1 MVALCPLTAAAA
13 ETLSDLGRALFH
25 DPNLSF
31 NRTQACA
38 TCHDPAHAF
47 IDPRT
52 DAADGAVSRGADGRS
67 VGTRNTPSLAYAAQV
82 PRAVRQ
88 ADGEWRGGL
97 FLDGRATSLEVQAR
111 EPLTNPLE
119 MALPDDTTVVARV
132 AENADYVA
140 TLEAHFGADVMA
152 TTERA
157 MSGIASALAAFQ
169 RSSPP
174 FMMFDSRYDRF
185 LRGEEALSDE
195 EELGRRLFF
204 SDLTN
209 CMLCHLL
216 EPNTVRRDEAF
227 TNHRYHNIGVPANP
241 RLDTPP
247 DPGLA
252 ARPGL
257 DLPAAAGKFRT
268 PTLRNIAVTAPY
280 MHNGVFRE
288 LATAI
293 KFYNQYI
300 VDNAE
305 VGINPE
311 TNTPWGPPEN
321 EENIDVERLGRGQ
334 PIADQRVAALI
345 AFLRTLTD
353 RRFEHLLPAADG
365 PRRPPCTNPAEEAC
379 DE

>member
-1 MVALCPLTAAAA
+1 MAGATEPLS
-13 ETLSDLGRALFH
+13 ELGRALFH
-25 DPNLSF
+25 DTNLSF

-38 TCHDPAHAF
+38 TCHDPAHGF

-52 DAADGAVSRGADGRS
+52 DAAGGALSRGADGRS
-67 VGTRNTPSLAYAAQV
+67 VGTRNTPSIAYAALV
-82 PRAVRQ
+82 PPATRLTNGDWQ
-88 ADGEWRGGL
+88 GGL
-97 FLDGRATSLEVQAR
+97 FADGRAGTLEAQAV
-111 EPLTNPLE
+111 EPLTNPRE
-119 MALPDDTTVVARV
+119 MAMPDDAAVIARV
-132 AENADYVA
+132 AENTQYVA
-140 TLEAHFGADVMA
+140 ALEAHFGPGVMA
-152 TTERA
+152 TTESA
-157 MSGIASALAAFQ
+157 MTAVTAALAAFQ

-174 FMMFDSRYDRF
+174 FMTFDSRYDRF
-185 LRGEEALSDE
+185 LRGEETLSE
-195 EELGRRLFF
+195 KEELGRRLYF

-216 EPNTVRRDEAF
+216 EPNSVTPNEAF

-241 RLDTPP
+241 RLGTPP
-247 DPGLA
+247 DAGLA

-311 TNTPWGPPEN
+311 TGAPWGRPEID
-321 EENIDVERLGRGQ
+321 ENIDVERLRQGQ
-334 PIADQRVAALI
+334 PIDDERVEALI

-365 PRRPPCTNPAEEAC
+365 QPSPSCTNPAEEAC